1 MFITNTDWE
10 FSDLASVTAAGEAMW
25 PEMRAAGAVSFQ
37 GVQTGENTARTIITW
52 PDAETAHAA
61 IETLRATASKLA
73 DMRVVGAAAGAVI
86 VSKS

>member
-10 FSDLASVTAAGEAMW
+10 FSVLASVTAAGEAM
-25 PEMRAAGAVSFQ
+25 RAAGAVSFQ
-37 GVQTGENTARTIITW
+37 AVQTGENAARTLTTW
-52 PDAETAHAA
+52 PDAETAHAV

-86 VSKS
+86 VGKG